1 MGFPGR
7 QFSVGGGGD
16 FPGGSLIGGKLSS
29 GNSLVGV
36 LLEPFFS
43 YNGSILIYRKVI
55 SKYNKTFNKKYEL

>member
-1 MGFPGR
+1 MGFSGR
-7 QFSVGGGGD
+7 QFSVGGGE

-36 LLEPFFS
+36 LLESFFS
-43 YNGSILIYRKVI
+43 HNGSIIIYRKVI